1 MIGPRAE
8 SVTALLERY
17 RAYRNDKQLNEQL
30 QNRAGELDQATKALQ
45 SPAQQIALQRDR
57 GWITAESVPTE
68 EFQKVYAAVERIRQL
83 LAEDPGKINSLVARV
98 VSGCVRVAESATDA
112 SQIAWDDVLKRKQPS
127 VDETELKRCEQFTSE
142 AATIGEIRKLTRVS
156 VKAPP
161 ADLTAWHEI
170 ETRWE
175 RLRELIGKLPKSSD
189 NPDVIR
195 FLDAVRKGGAP
206 LQLLTDS
213 VRQYLEETGKTAMF
227 RIYQDR

>member
-1 MIGPRAE
+1 MIGSRVE

-17 RAYRNDKQLNEQL
+17 RAYRKDKQLHEQL
-30 QNRAGELDQATKALQ
+30 QNRAGELDKASKALQ

-57 GWITAESVPTE
+57 GWITASCAPTDDLE
-68 EFQKVYAAVERIRQL
+68 KVYVAVERIRQL
-83 LAEDPGKINSLVARV
+83 LAEDPGKINSFVARV
-98 VSGCVRVAESATDA
+98 VSGCDRIAEKATDA
-112 SQIAWDDVLKRKQPS
+112 AQIAWDDVLKRKQPS
-127 VDETELKRCEQFTSE
+127 VDETELERCGQFTSE
-142 AATIGEIRKLTRVS
+142 AVSIGEIRRLARVS
-156 VKAPP
+156 VKVPP
-161 ADLTAWHEI
+161 ADLNAWHEV

-189 NPDVIR
+189 NPDVVR

-227 RIYQDR
+227 RIYQDH